1 MLWPAG
7 EHSPDRAERRNVR
20 VSIITIAYNSE
31 AEIRSTIESILGQS
45 YTDMEYLVIDGA
57 SKDKTVDIAEG
68 YRKAFKE
75 KRIAYHIF
83 SEPDKGIYD
92 AMNKGIL
99 QAKGDIIGII
109 NSGDKYFPDAVRTA
123 VETFQRTDCELMFGN
138 LWIQTNGR
146 VCFEKKARQRRF
158 YQTSR
163 DWNHPTMFV
172 KSELYKRY
180 PFRDLGIHDDY
191 GFYLRMR
198 RQKRKIVTV
207 DKKLA
212 IFALGGASNRKKLKE
227 AVKRIKDRYQFCYRI
242 NGYSRLYLIECIGIE
257 VAKWFYT

>member
-1 MLWPAG
+1 MK
-7 EHSPDRAERRNVR
+7 

-31 AEIRSTIESILGQS
+31 AEIRSTIASVLEQS

-57 SKDKTVDIAEG
+57 SKDKTLDVAEG
-68 YRKAFKE
+68 YRKAFEDKG
-75 KRIAYHIF
+75 IAYHIF

-92 AMNKGIL
+92 AMNKGIR

-109 NSGDKYFPDAVRTA
+109 NSGDKYLPDTVRKV
-123 VETFQRTDCELMFGN
+123 VETFQRTGCELMFGN
-138 LWIQTNGR
+138 ILIQTRGR
-146 VCFEKKARQRRF
+146 LCFEKKARQRQF

-172 KSELYKRY
+172 KNELYKRY

-198 RQKRKIVTV
+198 KQKRKIVTV
-207 DKKLA
+207 DEKLA
-212 IFALGGASNRKKLKE
+212 IFRLGGVSNHKSLKE
-227 AVKRIKDRYQFCYRI
+227 AVKRIRDRYQFCYRI

-257 VAKWFYT
+257 VAKWFWVK